1 MVYRQSTL
9 CKYHIIYHLAVFSTP
24 LWLLVLSSWPINVCI
39 NFLEEQEN
47 CICFLLGSKMQTF
60 STYLNST
67 QGKSEVFTMSNFHSL
82 LQESTQMM
90 SAPLFV
96 FFIYSSKLFLL
107 GELPQHD
114 RDYHS
119 TFPWHCDIVTIGH
132 HNPTD
137 WSLKSCLIFQSVK

>member
-1 MVYRQSTL
+1 MN
-9 CKYHIIYHLAVFSTP
+9 KHFHLQFPVLFILKTCSDFHGLDNPHFVNTISFTIWQYFPP

-47 CICFLLGSKMQTF
+47 CICFLLGSKTQTF

-82 LQESTQMM
+82 LQESTKMM

-96 FFIYSSKLFLL
+96 FFIHSSKLFLL

-119 TFPWHCDIVTIGH
+119 TIP
-132 HNPTD
+132 
-137 WSLKSCLIFQSVK
+137 

>member
-9 CKYHIIYHLAVFSTP
+9 CKYHIIYHLAVSP
-24 LWLLVLSSWPINVCI
+24 RPPALAIGVISWLINVCI

-47 CICFLLGSKMQTF
+47 CICFLLRSKTQTF
-60 STYLNST
+60 STYLNSS
-67 QGKSEVFTMSNFHSL
+67 QHKSEVFTMSNFHGV

-96 FFIYSSKLFLL
+96 FVIHSSKMFLL
-107 GELPQHD
+107 GKLPQHD

-119 TFPWHCDIVTIGH
+119 TFP
-132 HNPTD
+132 
-137 WSLKSCLIFQSVK
+137 